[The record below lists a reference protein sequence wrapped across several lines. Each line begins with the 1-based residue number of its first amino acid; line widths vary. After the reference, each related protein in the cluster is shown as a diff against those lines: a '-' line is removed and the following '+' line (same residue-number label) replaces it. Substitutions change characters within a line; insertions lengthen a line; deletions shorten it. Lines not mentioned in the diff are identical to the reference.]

1 MTDRRAHLTVE
12 AISDALPH
20 WLDWVQVDPE
30 TRNAPG
36 CTAAFVAGW
45 AARERYEQ
53 MIRRAVEI
61 AKTPAAPVSG
71 GAGR

>member
-45 AARERYEQ
+45 EARERYEQ
-53 MIRRAVEI
+53 MIRKAVEI
-61 AKTPAAPVSG
+61 PTSRPRPERR
-71 GAGR
+71 AGV